1 MTEEQVRHF
10 IISVHVQ
17 LSQFIPQD
25 FHKTICKTDKYRW
38 AIENI
43 VRNACFYLIGNKYDY
58 KDLIKSELERLI
70 N

>member
-25 FHKTICKTDKYRW
+25 FRKVVCKTDKYSW
-38 AIENI
+38 AIEDI
-43 VRNACFYLIGNKYDY
+43 VRSACCYLTGSKYDY